1 MPDLT
6 RTIFFG
12 VEETFERF
20 TEEQISAMVQ
30 EGARELPET
39 LVGIPQIHF
48 LPQEDDWHVEQ
59 RFGVPHIGRNEP
71 CPCGRGKKFKKCHG
85 AN

>member
-48 LPQEDDWHVEQ
+48 LPQKM
-59 RFGVPHIGRNEP
+59 IGM
-71 CPCGRGKKFKKCHG
+71 
-85 AN
+85 